1 MIYLLIISAF
11 TYFILILYLAFILFL
26 NNFQKS
32 QQLSEAPRHQGVLE
46 LLISILRNE
55 N

>member
-11 TYFILILYLAFILFL
+11 AYFILILYLAFLFL

-32 QQLSEAPRHQGVLE
+32 QQLSEAPRHRGVQE